1 MGLLNNDLGK
11 KIYILPQQ
19 EVVTS
24 GGAPTVD
31 RQTSEI
37 IILSATETFDKTEA
51 ATLTQYPVSTGA
63 TVGDHYRFDGTT
75 INFSGVIAGAS
86 TGNFLNPFSYKGI
99 DNEADVITYITKLKK
114 LIRGTNGG
122 SPLVTIYLPEGNGEA
137 NCVITN
143 LKITKDASVSNGYKI
158 SISARKLLLATTQ
171 FRIVTASDE
180 YEPEY
185 KQGYD
190 TGVIKSVP
198 DEIIQ
203 DFSEIRNQYE

>member
-19 EVVTS
+19 EVITS

-31 RQTSEI
+31 RQADV

-86 TGNFLNPFSYKGI
+86 TGNFLNPFSYEGI
-99 DNEADVITYITKLKK
+99 DNEADVITYITKLRK
-114 LIRGTNGG
+114 LIRGTNGE

-143 LKITKDASVSNGYKI
+143 LRITKDSSFSNGYKVDV
-158 SISARKLLLATTQ
+158 SARKLLLATTQ

-185 KQGYD
+185 KQGQD

-198 DEIIQ
+198 KQIVEKFRQ
-203 DFSEIRNQYE
+203 VGE